1 MRQVLFE
8 VPGIGLKI
16 FGYGM
21 MLFLSFLVSMNLAAR
36 LAKREKLDKE
46 TIYDV
51 ALWIFAGGLIGAR
64 LFYVCQY
71 WGTRVHHF
79 SEIFRIWEGGIVLY
93 GSGIGAAV
101 GFLLYRLLRPFP
113 VRPIMDTIAPAVALG
128 IAIGRV
134 GCFLNGCCFGDRCE
148 MPWGVRFP
156 GPRPGQP
163 GSPPWADQVR
173 SGAIAETASWSLPVH
188 PTQLYSA
195 LDGLILMVLL
205 LAYFPL
211 RKRDG
216 EVMALLLVTY
226 PVSRFLIEWLRND
239 EGAFLGGL
247 TISQNISLGL
257 FAVGLAFWAWLR
269 TRKEVLYVNDVARQE
284 AEIAE

>member
-1 MRQVLFE
+1 MC
-8 VPGIGLKI
+8 G
-16 FGYGM
+16 
-21 MLFLSFLVSMNLAAR
+21 S
-36 LAKREKLDKE
+36 
-46 TIYDV
+46 T
-51 ALWIFAGGLIGAR
+51 GGLG
-64 LFYVCQY
+64 FSS
-71 WGTRVHHF
+71 F
-79 SEIFRIWEGGIVLY
+79 SEVFRIWEGGIVLY

-173 SGAIAETASWSLPVH
+173 SRAIEETASWSLPVH

-195 LDGLILMVLL
+195 VDGLILMVLL
-205 LAYFPL
+205 LAYYPL
-211 RKRDG
+211 AEAGWGGD
-216 EVMALLLVTY
+216 
-226 PVSRFLIEWLRND
+226 
-239 EGAFLGGL
+239 GAFAGDLSGV
-247 TISQNISLGL
+247 
-257 FAVGLAFWAWLR
+257 AVFDR
-269 TRKEVLYVNDVARQE
+269 VA
-284 AEIAE
+284 AE